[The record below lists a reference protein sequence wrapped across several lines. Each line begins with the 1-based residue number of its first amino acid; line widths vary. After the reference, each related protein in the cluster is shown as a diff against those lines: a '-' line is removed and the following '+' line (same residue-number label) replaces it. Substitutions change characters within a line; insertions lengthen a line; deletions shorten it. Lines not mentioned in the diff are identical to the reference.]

1 MSRGGP
7 VYETA
12 RWRTLGLALG
22 FLVLA
27 AVGVVTV
34 LLPELADEPE
44 TEAESSSATYDDVET
59 DAHLQE

>member
-1 MSRGGP
+1 MSRGGE

-27 AVGVVTV
+27 GVGVVTV

-44 TEAESSSATYDDVET
+44 AEVQSSSATYDDVET